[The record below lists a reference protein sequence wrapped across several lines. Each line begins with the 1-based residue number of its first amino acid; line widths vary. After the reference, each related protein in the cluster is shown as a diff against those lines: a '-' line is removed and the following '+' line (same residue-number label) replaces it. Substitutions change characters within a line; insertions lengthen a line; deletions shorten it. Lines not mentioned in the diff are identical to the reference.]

1 MDIEYLSYTVLYY
14 IIILYIMC
22 IILSV
27 QSDVWNYMICK
38 KVIIK
43 STLTCNGSRGQGR
56 LD

>member
-38 KVIIK
+38 KDIIK